1 MNLALHSHA
10 SLLQD
15 RFCENSTLLVIISHS
30 SEQVQ
35 YNFFKKNNNVIRE
48 TKVGCI
54 LLFPFANREGEIDC
68 CFPIQKGFICGHL
81 CGQVLFL

>member
-30 SEQVQ
+30 SEQAQ
-35 YNFFKKNNNVIRE
+35 YIFFLNNNAIRE

-68 CFPIQKGFICGHL
+68 SSPIQKGLICGHL